1 METPPTRTSC
11 FRCGRVRHSPEKCYF
26 RTKKC
31 RKCLRTGHIAKISR
45 VPREADTATEKV
57 DTKYVEQDNTQTL
70 SNESELGLFTVKAVQ
85 GQSDDGIYVD
95 LRVNGVSLR
104 MELDTGA
111 ALTLVS
117 EVWRNWLGAIPLK
130 NTEAKLRTNTG

>member
-1 METPPTRTSC
+1 MEQ
-11 FRCGRVRHSPEKCYF
+11 E
-26 RTKKC
+26 
-31 RKCLRTGHIAKISR
+31 
-45 VPREADTATEKV
+45 DTQPV
-57 DTKYVEQDNTQTL
+57 